1 MNKERL
7 IKVSKW
13 LSFVLRH
20 HPESCGVELDP
31 SGWAAIADLID
42 ARAQQGAESPRNH
55 PQALSAAEILDVV
68 KFDSKQRFAVSKDAK
83 RIRANQGHSFEV
95 DLGLERVEPPELLF
109 HGTVE
114 AAWLSIER
122 EGLKPSGRQFVHL
135 SAQEDVAKEVGARR
149 GTPVIL
155 KIQARELHSQG
166 HHFWISANDVWL
178 TKSIPASHI
187 NRPEL

>member
-1 MNKERL
+1 MDQKNLSK
-7 IKVSKW
+7 ISKW

-20 HPESCGVELDP
+20 RPETHNIELNP
-31 SGWAAIADLID
+31 SGWATIADLIK
-42 ARAQQGAESPRNH
+42 AQSQQGISTD
-55 PQALSAAEILDVV
+55 QILEVV
-68 KFDSKQRFAVSKDAK
+68 KLDNKQRFAVSSDGK

-95 DLGLERVEPPELLF
+95 DLGLERVEPPGFLF

-114 AAWLSIER
+114 AAWLSIKQ

-135 SAQEDVAKEVGARR
+135 SAHEDVAKEVGGRR
-149 GTPVIL
+149 GAPVIL
-155 KIQARELHSQG
+155 RVRAGELHSLG
-166 HHFWISANDVWL
+166 HSFWVSDNNVWL